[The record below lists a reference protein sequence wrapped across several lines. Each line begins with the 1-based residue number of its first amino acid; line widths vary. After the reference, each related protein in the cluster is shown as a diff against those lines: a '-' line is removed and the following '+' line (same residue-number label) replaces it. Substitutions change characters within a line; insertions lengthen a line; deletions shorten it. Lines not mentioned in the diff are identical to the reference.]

1 MGTRTY
7 KSDEFDRYS
16 EREARRREW
25 YRNEMKKKRQALM
38 IIVGMGVAALAV
50 LIGIIVLIVKLV
62 SPADTSII
70 ENKLSQ
76 TPSSDIS
83 LVDNSGD
90 DVAAFGNGETSNV
103 NSLSSASERGLIVI
117 DPGHGGYD
125 SGCISSTKYEKE
137 IDLDIALLLSD
148 KLKAMGFG
156 VYMTRTD
163 DSFVRISDRAV
174 LANECEGALA
184 LISIH
189 QNSSE
194 KSSDEGVE
202 VWTSEDDTNKKLAKL
217 IVDAVSDN
225 TGAINGGVEVRDNLV
240 ICSKAEM
247 PSVIV
252 ECGYLS
258 NKREAQNLCDTSYQ
272 GKIATA
278 IAKAVDT
285 FLPQKEK

>member
-7 KSDEFDRYS
+7 KSDEFERYS

-25 YRNEMKKKRQALM
+25 YRNEMKKKRQAWM
-38 IIVGMGVAALAV
+38 ILIGMAVIALAAL
-50 LIGIIVLIVKLV
+50 IGLIVLIVNLV
-62 SPADTSII
+62 SPKDTSLI
-70 ENKLSQ
+70 EDRLNKS
-76 TPSSDIS
+76 PSSDIS
-83 LVDNSGD
+83 LVDNTND
-90 DVAAFGNGETSNV
+90 DISTFGNGD
-103 NSLSSASERGLIVI
+103 LSGINMTAAGGERGLVVI

-137 IDLDIALLLSD
+137 IDLEIALLLAD
-148 KLKAMGFG
+148 KLRAMGFG

-184 LISIH
+184 LVSIH

-202 VWTSEDDTNKKLAKL
+202 VWTSENEKNEQLAQL
-217 IVDAVSDN
+217 IADEVSGN
-225 TGAINGGVEVRDNLV
+225 TGAINGGVKKRDNLV

-258 NKREAQNLCDTSYQ
+258 NKREAQNLCDTQYQ

-278 IAKAVDT
+278 IAKAVDL
-285 FLPQKEK
+285 FIPQKTE